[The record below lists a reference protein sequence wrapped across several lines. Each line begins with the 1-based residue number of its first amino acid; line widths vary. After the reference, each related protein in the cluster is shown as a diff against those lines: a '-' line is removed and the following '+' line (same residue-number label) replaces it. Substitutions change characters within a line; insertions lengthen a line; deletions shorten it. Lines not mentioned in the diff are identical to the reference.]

1 MRDRLRGEPRD
12 ILLAGHYPHMPRLLA
27 TLTPDA
33 DTFPQHGVVALE
45 TLDEGETWK
54 ELWRIG

>member
-1 MRDRLRGEPRD
+1 
-12 ILLAGHYPHMPRLLA
+12 MPRLLA

-45 TLDEGETWK
+45 TLDEGETWT
-54 ELWRIG
+54 ELWRLENG